1 MPRFSVRGY
10 LAALPSMIR
19 QAEDEHVF
27 RAYVTESIRLLSEG
41 KRFVK
46 SYEEIISRKPVDTRS
61 GDEIA
66 AEVILRA
73 GLLPTGGETEA

>member
-1 MPRFSVRGY
+1 MSY
-10 LAALPSMIR
+10 
-19 QAEDEHVF
+19 F
-27 RAYVTESIRLLSEG
+27 RARERAEADTLSYRIYVTDSLQAAGQNKYLVTRWAELRA
-41 KRFVK
+41 V
-46 SYEEIISRKPVDTRS
+46 KPVDTRS